1 LGSQLPLWSV
11 LPFVALLASI
21 AVLPLAA
28 PRFWHAN
35 RNRALVAAAFA
46 VPFAIALCA
55 GFPEHGPEAL
65 GRSLREYASF
75 ILLLAALYVIAGGV
89 HVRGSLA
96 GSPLSNTMLLGIGA
110 LLANVVGTTGASMI
124 LIRPLLRANRSR
136 ERRSHV
142 VVFFL
147 FVVSN
152 CGGLLTPLGDPP
164 LFLGFLKGVPFGWTF
179 SLAPP
184 WLVANGLI
192 LLVFNFVDQ
201 RVLESEELARKGSQ
215 LEDVLRH
222 EPLAIVGKRNLLL
235 LGGVIAVLLA
245 QGSGRW
251 PFGVAEACL
260 VALAIWSYAWTEP
273 ATRRANTF
281 TFGPIAEVA
290 ILFAGIFVTML
301 APLEILNARG
311 GEIGLAR
318 PWHYFWATG
327 SLSSVLDNAPTYL
340 AFAAAACGRAGVG
353 VESPH
358 YLAEYLARAPEDAR
372 LLQAISCGAV
382 FMGSMTYL
390 GNGPN
395 LMVRAIAEEN
405 GVKMPSFGGYLVWS
419 ALVLLPIFALVSW
432 LFFR

>member
-1 LGSQLPLWSV
+1 MGSQLPLWSV

-21 AVLPLAA
+21 ALLPLAA

-35 RNRALVAAAFA
+35 RNRALVTLAIA
-46 VPFAIALCA
+46 VPFASGLCIV
-55 GFPEHGPEAL
+55 FPEQAPEAV

-75 ILLLAALYVIAGGV
+75 IALLAALYVIAGGV
-89 HVRGSLA
+89 LVRGSLA
-96 GSPLSNTMLLGIGA
+96 GSPLSNTAMLGLGA
-110 LLANVVGTTGASMI
+110 MLANVVGTTGASMI

-136 ERRSHV
+136 RKRSHV

-164 LFLGFLKGVPFGWTF
+164 LFLGFLKGVPFAWTL
-179 SLAPP
+179 SLAPA

-201 RVLESEELARKGSQ
+201 RVLESEELERKGSQ

-222 EPLAIVGKRNLLL
+222 EPIGIAGRRNVLL
-235 LGGVIAVLLA
+235 LGGVIAVILA
-245 QGSGRW
+245 QGEGRW
-251 PFGVAEACL
+251 PFGVAEVLLA
-260 VALAIWSYAWTEP
+260 ALAALSYVWTDP
-273 ATRRANTF
+273 ATRAANAF

-290 ILFAGIFVTML
+290 ILFAGIFVTMI
-301 APLEILNARG
+301 APLEILNAG
-311 GEIGLAR
+311 GAEIGLVR
-318 PWHYFWATG
+318 PWHYFWVAG

-340 AFAAAACGRAGVG
+340 TFAAAACGRAGVG
-353 VESPH
+353 VAGPH
-358 YLAEYLARAPEDAR
+358 YLADYLAGAPENAKI
-372 LLQAISCGAV
+372 LQAISCGAV
-382 FMGSMTYL
+382 FMGALTYI

-405 GVKMPSFGGYLVWS
+405 GVRMPSFGRYVVWS
-419 ALVLLPIFALVSW
+419 ALVLLPILALVSW
-432 LFFR
+432 MFFR